1 MLSKDLER
9 IGLNQKEV
17 SVYLATLELGEAS
30 IQQIAKKSGV
40 KRTTAYDIIESLK
53 KKGLMSQAIR
63 GKKILF
69 SASDPRRLEDEVEE
83 QKHVLKRIMPQLL
96 SMANALDS
104 KPKMSFFEGYD
115 GIKDVYK
122 DTLHY
127 GDGELLAWVSEDAIA
142 AFDVE
147 FLDKVYLPKRV
158 EKKIW
163 VRAIAPDVE
172 AMMGYKEVD
181 EKSLRKTRL
190 ADAELFPMRVEINLY
205 GKNKIA
211 VMSFEEKFGMII
223 ESQKIFETLQ
233 SIFEMNWKA
242 LAARN
247 KEKVREEIEDEE

>member
-1 MLSKDLER
+1 MINKDLER

-17 SVYLATLELGEAS
+17 SVYLAALELGES
-30 IQQIAKKSGV
+30 NIQQIAKKSSV
-40 KRTTAYDIIESLK
+40 KRTTAYDIVDALK
-53 KKGLMSQAIR
+53 KKGLMSQSVK

-69 SASDPRRLEDEVEE
+69 SASDPRKLEDEVEE
-83 QKHVLKRIMPQLL
+83 QKHILKRIMPQLL

-104 KPKMSFFEGYD
+104 KPKMSFFEGYE
-115 GIKDVYK
+115 GIKEVYK
-122 DTLHY
+122 DTLY
-127 GDGELLAWVSEDAIA
+127 YADSELLAWVSEDAIA
-142 AFDVE
+142 AFDMD

-158 EKKIW
+158 EKRIW
-163 VRAIAPDVE
+163 VRAIAPEVE
-172 AMMGYKEVD
+172 VMKGYKEVD

-190 ADAELFPMRVEINLY
+190 ADAQIFPLRVEINLY

-247 KEKVREEIEDEE
+247 KEKVNENIIDEE